1 MNEPLRIS
9 FKKRFF
15 NEVYLKTL
23 NNKNRI
29 LIYYGGAGSGKSV
42 FAFQRQVIKYLQS
55 PEPRK
60 CLVVRK
66 VGATIRD
73 SVFAQMKHTLSS
85 FKILDRCKVSE
96 SNFTITLPNGSSFIF
111 KAMDDSRRRL
121 SLFRA

>member
-1 MNEPLRIS
+1 MSTPLKIT

-15 NEVYLKTL
+15 NKVYLPTL

-29 LIYYGGAGSGKSV
+29 LIYFGGAGSGKSV
-42 FAFQRQVIKYLQS
+42 WAFQRQVIIYLRS

-60 CLVVRK
+60 CLVIRK

-85 FKILDRCKVSE
+85 FGILDHCKVSE
-96 SNFTITLPNGSSFIF
+96 SNFTITLPNGSQFIF
-111 KAMDDSRRRL
+111 KAMDDP
-121 SLFRA
+121 